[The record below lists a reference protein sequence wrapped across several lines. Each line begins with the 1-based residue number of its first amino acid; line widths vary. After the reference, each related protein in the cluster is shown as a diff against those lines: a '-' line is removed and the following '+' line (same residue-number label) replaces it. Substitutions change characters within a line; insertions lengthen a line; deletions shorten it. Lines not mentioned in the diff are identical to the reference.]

1 MGNRKYP
8 HNLVTISKNIMQTSC
23 LQINLQHSR
32 SATYNLMKII
42 ETEEPDLLLILESYE
57 YQNKPPGMEK
67 KIRVFTAGTG
77 KHRAAIR
84 VINSKIDAILIAQFS
99 DEDTVVLE
107 IVHRKQRLFLPVCAS
122 ITKNK

>member
-1 MGNRKYP
+1 MDNRNYP
-8 HNLVTISKNIMQTSC
+8 HNSVTIGRNKMQTSC
-23 LQINLQHSR
+23 LQINFQHSR

-84 VINSKIDAILIAQFS
+84 VINSKIDAILITQLL
-99 DEDTVVLE
+99 DEDSCPRNCT
-107 IVHRKQRLFLPVCAS
+107 
-122 ITKNK
+122 